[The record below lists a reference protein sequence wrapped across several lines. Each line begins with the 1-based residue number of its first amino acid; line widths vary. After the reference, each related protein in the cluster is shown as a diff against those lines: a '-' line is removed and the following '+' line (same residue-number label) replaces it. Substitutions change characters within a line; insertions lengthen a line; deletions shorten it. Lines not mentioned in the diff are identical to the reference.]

1 MRHFL
6 ILRASEQNARANAVG
21 HVVNGEIIRDFVQL
35 GDNADARRLPQVSA
49 PKFSEEDATS
59 LAETAPLL
67 ASAIR
72 NEEIRLDYEAL
83 IDRFRAF
90 DHLRAEFLGVM
101 QRFVAV
107 VDESEEVKKDKA
119 ELQGHLE
126 LSEAVGA
133 ELRAAR
139 TDLEPKYETLVSE
152 KVALEA
158 AGERARDTIAKTEAA
173 KQKNKKIILPRGI
186 SSNSVKALWRKR
198 APISMRCRMKSL
210 WAGENLIASLPL
222 WPSAKLP
229 MSRWQAPCAAVKSR
243 TGCSKRSFM
252 KTHSRPRA

>member
-1 MRHFL
+1 MRRFL
-6 ILRASEQNARANAVG
+6 GLRTTEQEARTGAVGQAVSDEIRRASPSFAEQAEG
-21 HVVNGEIIRDFVQL
+21 L
-35 GDNADARRLPQVSA
+35 RLPKASA
-49 PKFSEEDATS
+49 PKFSGEEETS

-83 IDRFRAF
+83 IERFRAF
-90 DHLRAEFLGVM
+90 DHLRAEFLAVT
-101 QRFVAV
+101 QRFVSV
-107 VDESEEVKKDKA
+107 VDELEDLKKDKA

-133 ELRAAR
+133 ELRAAL

-173 KQKNKKIILPRGI
+173 KQKEQEDHLATRDIVKQREGALAEARAQINALQDEI
-186 SSNSVKALWRKR
+186 S
-198 APISMRCRMKSL
+198 
-210 WAGENLIASLPL
+210 AGRRELDRLSSTLAEREV
-222 WPSAKLP
+222 AYE
-229 MSRWQAPCAAVKSR
+229 
-243 TGCSKRSFM
+243 
-252 KTHSRPRA
+252 

>member
-1 MRHFL
+1 L
-6 ILRASEQNARANAVG
+6 
-21 HVVNGEIIRDFVQL
+21 
-35 GDNADARRLPQVSA
+35 
-49 PKFSEEDATS
+49 

-90 DHLRAEFLGVM
+90 DYLRAEFLGVT

-107 VDESEEVKKDKA
+107 VNEFEELKKDKA

-133 ELRAAR
+133 ELRAAL
-139 TDLEPKYETLVSE
+139 TDLEPKYEMLVSE
-152 KVALEA
+152 RVALKA

-173 KQKNKKIILPRGI
+173 KQKEQEDHLATLGI
-186 SSNSVKALWRKR
+186 VKQREGALAEARTHINALQDEITAGRRELDRLSSALAEREVAYEQVASALR
-198 APISMRCRMKSL
+198 SSEEQGRMLKTLVDESTFPTARLSRTVSELEPMAERLKSQ
-210 WAGENLIASLPL
+210 IATL
-222 WPSAKLP
+222 
-229 MSRWQAPCAAVKSR
+229 QAAVEAER
-243 TGCSKRSFM
+243 
-252 KTHSRPRA
+252 